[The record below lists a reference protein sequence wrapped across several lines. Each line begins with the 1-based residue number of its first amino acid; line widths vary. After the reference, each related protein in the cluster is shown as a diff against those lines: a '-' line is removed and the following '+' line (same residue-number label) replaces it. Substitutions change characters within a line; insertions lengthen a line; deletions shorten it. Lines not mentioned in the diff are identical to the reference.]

1 MPEILHSSISM
12 KSIHIYVLIFTHC
25 KSVMTQ
31 VKFGG
36 RVSNMN
42 YLQGLALY
50 ESVRSSMGGQATRE
64 VTVSNSV
71 EDSRF
76 FFPL

>member
-1 MPEILHSSISM
+1 
-12 KSIHIYVLIFTHC
+12 
-25 KSVMTQ
+25 MTQ